1 MRMQTEPIVE
11 PQIAADQIVLYVE
24 DYATASVTPYEVLL
38 RPILEDEREI
48 ASIII
53 RAYSDTVG
61 TSEDNVLQPP
71 RYAEDIRDWGIAE
84 GLASDAITAIGLGEL
99 ELDIPTE
106 DEVDQPLN
114 RRVVIEVT
122 YSN

>member
-61 TSEDNVLQPP
+61 TSEDNVLQTT
-71 RYAEDIRDWGIAE
+71 RYAEDIRDWFIAE